1 MIISIKEVR
10 NFIISILIP
19 LIVGYLSNVLS
30 RLLSGISTSTYYSQ
44 LIKPSFAP
52 PSFIFPIVWT
62 ILYVLMGISS
72 YGIFSSKSDYIG
84 VSFWVYALQLALNFF
99 WPIIFFKSQ
108 LYTFAFVW
116 ILLLICAVALMIT
129 MFSKV
134 NKISAYL
141 MIPYLVWCIY
151 AAYLN
156 LGVVVL
162 N

>member
-1 MIISIKEVR
+1 MFVIKCKPFLLSILVPVLIGFISGMII
-10 NFIISILIP
+10 LP
-19 LIVGYLSNVLS
+19 DVG
-30 RLLSGISTSTYYSQ
+30 IYSMLQ
-44 LIKPSFAP
+44 LPPGAP
-52 PSFIFPIVWT
+52 P
-62 ILYVLMGISS
+62 
-72 YGIFSSKSDYIG
+72 GIFSSKSDYIS
-84 VSFWVYALQLALNFF
+84 VSFWIYALQLALNFF

-116 ILLLICAVALMIT
+116 ILLLICAVTLMII

-141 MIPYLVWCIY
+141 MIPYLIWCIY

>member
-1 MIISIKEVR
+1 MFVIKCKPFLLSILVPVLIGFISGMIILPDVA
-10 NFIISILIP
+10 F
-19 LIVGYLSNVLS
+19 V
-30 RLLSGISTSTYYSQ
+30 
-44 LIKPSFAP
+44 
-52 PSFIFPIVWT
+52 FPIVWT

-72 YGIFSSKSDYIG
+72 YGIFSSKSDYIS
-84 VSFWVYALQLALNFF
+84 VSFWIYALQLALNFF

-116 ILLLICAVALMIT
+116 ILLLICAVTLMII

-141 MIPYLVWCIY
+141 MIPYLIWCIY

>member
-1 MIISIKEVR
+1 MFVIKCKPFLLSILVPVLIGFISGMII
-10 NFIISILIP
+10 LP
-19 LIVGYLSNVLS
+19 DVG
-30 RLLSGISTSTYYSQ
+30 IYSMLQ
-44 LIKPSFAP
+44 LPPGAP
-52 PSFIFPIVWT
+52 PAFVFPIVWT
-62 ILYVLMGISS
+62 I
-72 YGIFSSKSDYIG
+72 SDYIS
-84 VSFWVYALQLALNFF
+84 VSFWIYALQLALNFF

-116 ILLLICAVALMIT
+116 ILLLICAVTLMII

-141 MIPYLVWCIY
+141 MIPYLIWCIY

>member
-1 MIISIKEVR
+1 MFVIKCKPFLLSILVPVLIGFISGMII
-10 NFIISILIP
+10 LP
-19 LIVGYLSNVLS
+19 DVG
-30 RLLSGISTSTYYSQ
+30 IYSMLQ
-44 LIKPSFAP
+44 LPPGAP
-52 PSFIFPIVWT
+52 PAFVFPIVWT
-62 ILYVLMGISS
+62 ILYVLMG
-72 YGIFSSKSDYIG
+72 
-84 VSFWVYALQLALNFF
+84 
-99 WPIIFFKSQ
+99 IFFKSQ

-116 ILLLICAVALMIT
+116 ILLLICAVTLMII

-141 MIPYLVWCIY
+141 MIPYLIWCIY

>member
-1 MIISIKEVR
+1 MFVIKCKPFLLSILVPVLIGFISGMII
-10 NFIISILIP
+10 LP
-19 LIVGYLSNVLS
+19 DVG
-30 RLLSGISTSTYYSQ
+30 IYSMLQ
-44 LIKPSFAP
+44 LPPGAP
-52 PSFIFPIVWT
+52 PAFVFPIVWT

-72 YGIFSSKSDYIG
+72 YGIFSSKSDYIS
-84 VSFWVYALQLALNFF
+84 VSFWIYALQLALNFF

-116 ILLLICAVALMIT
+116 ILLLICAVTLMII

-134 NKISAYL
+134 KKISAYL
-141 MIPYLVWCIY
+141 MIPYLIWCIY

>member
-1 MIISIKEVR
+1 MFVIKCKPFLLSILVPVLIGFISGMIILPDVGIYSMLQLPPGAPPCIC
-10 NFIISILIP
+10 ISNRLDHT
-19 LIVGYLSNVLS
+19 VCVNGYLIIRYFFIQI
-30 RLLSGISTSTYYSQ
+30 RLHSCIFLDLCSAAGIE
-44 LIKPSFAP
+44 
-52 PSFIFPIVWT
+52 
-62 ILYVLMGISS
+62 
-72 YGIFSSKSDYIG
+72 
-84 VSFWVYALQLALNFF
+84 FF

-116 ILLLICAVALMIT
+116 ILLLICAVTLMII

-141 MIPYLVWCIY
+141 MIPYLIWCIY

>member
-1 MIISIKEVR
+1 MFVINCKP
-10 NFIISILIP
+10 FLLSILVPVIIGFISGM
-19 LIVGYLSNVLS
+19 LILPDVV
-30 RLLSGISTSTYYSQ
+30 IYSILQ
-44 LIKPSFAP
+44 LP
-52 PSFIFPIVWT
+52 PGVPPAFVFPIVWT

-116 ILLLICAVALMIT
+116 ILLLICAVTLMII

-141 MIPYLVWCIY
+141 MIPYLIWCIY